1 MEQRKIEPCNNAIT
15 PISIGVYVAM
25 PLEKLD
31 VIIAATQHQLEL
43 MEEARREII
52 NRTDANKAG

>member
-1 MEQRKIEPCNNAIT
+1 MEPSKIEPCNTAIT
-15 PISIGVYVAM
+15 PLSLGVYVAM

-31 VIIAATQHQLEL
+31 GLIAATQHQLDL